1 MSTNINPIKQIR
13 LDHKLTQKDMASL
26 AGVSPGVVTK
36 TEAGVYP
43 EVPPNLLKA
52 IYTLTGRP
60 TVWAVDEYEAW
71 ILEKLSTV
79 KMPKWFPFPEN
90 NDPKIMKEF
99 RREVCALN
107 EVPNTIIAFSTLL
120 SIHPYVIEKFEKGRM
135 KEVPKQLVERVTQI
149 WKMQNNKN
157 PSSP

>member
-1 MSTNINPIKQIR
+1 MNTPINPIKQIR

-52 IYTLTGRP
+52 ICTLTGRP
-60 TVWAVDEYEAW
+60 AVGVVDEYEAW
-71 ILEKLSTV
+71 IEYKLRSVKLPNLAVELVIPST
-79 KMPKWFPFPEN
+79 PQE
-90 NDPKIMKEF
+90 MKEF
-99 RREVCALN
+99 RRWICASN

-135 KEVPKQLVERVTQI
+135 KEVPKQLVERVNQI
-149 WKMQNNKN
+149 WKMNQNQ
-157 PSSP
+157 